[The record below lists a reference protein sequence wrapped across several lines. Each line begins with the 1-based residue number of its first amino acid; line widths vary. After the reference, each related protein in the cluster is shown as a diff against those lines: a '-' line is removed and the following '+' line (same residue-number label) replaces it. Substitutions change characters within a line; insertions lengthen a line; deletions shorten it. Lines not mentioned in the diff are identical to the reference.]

1 MADPRPAR
9 TRRRL
14 LDAGHRLI
22 AANGVG
28 ALRVAEVTGEAG
40 VALGSFQNHFSS
52 MDELVSAVVREA
64 IEALAAEILA
74 NPAPGDGPAEIATA
88 ELRRFVRLADDDP
101 AFCALMV
108 NLARTDEL
116 FVEAIRPFARVAL
129 RRAVTSGAFRIE
141 DVDLAVTFIVAGA
154 LAVIRRRLEGLAE
167 ADSDSKLARMVL
179 LALGV
184 EPAEA
189 QRLSTLP
196 LPRTGPVFTDETSVV
211 LP

>member
-22 AANGVG
+22 AVNGVA
-28 ALRVAEVTGEAG
+28 ALRIADVTQEAG
-40 VALGSFQNHFSS
+40 VALGSFGNHFSS
-52 MDELVSAVVREA
+52 MDDLVSAVVREA
-64 IEALAAEILA
+64 IEALAAEIMA
-74 NPAPGDGPAEIATA
+74 NPAPGDGPAEVATA

-101 AFCALMV
+101 AFCALLV

-116 FVEAIRPFARVAL
+116 FVEAIRPFAQVAL
-129 RRAVTSGAFRIE
+129 RRAVKAGAFQIE

-154 LAVIRRRLEGLAE
+154 LAVIRRRLDGLTE
-167 ADSDSKLARMVL
+167 PDADSRLARLVL
-179 LALGV
+179 LGLGV
-184 EPAEA
+184 GLAEA

-196 LPRTGPVFTDETSVV
+196 LPTTRVSAEPQRIVT
-211 LP
+211 